1 VLPLSLLSLL
11 TFYDQR
17 NMFMSTKLTVIL
29 LGSVFLSAPVFS
41 STSRA
46 SAGGGAA
53 HEIHAIDAAPSFH

>member
-1 VLPLSLLSLL
+1 
-11 TFYDQR
+11 
-17 NMFMSTKLTVIL
+17 MSTKLTVIL